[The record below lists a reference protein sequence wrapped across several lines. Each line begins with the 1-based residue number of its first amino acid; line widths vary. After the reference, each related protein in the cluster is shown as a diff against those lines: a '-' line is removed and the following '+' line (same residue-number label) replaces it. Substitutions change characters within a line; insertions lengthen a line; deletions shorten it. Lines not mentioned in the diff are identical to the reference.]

1 MSYSTTTKWSIDTSA
16 SHVSFVVNHLMISAV
31 KGRFKNYNASIF
43 TEGKDFTSAKI
54 DFWLDPSSIDTHD
67 RMRDK
72 HLVSS
77 EFLDVD
83 KFPIVTFVSDGFKI
97 TDASDYELHG
107 NLTIKGITKQV
118 KLNAKFSGFS
128 KNKSG
133 CDEAKF
139 ILTGT
144 LNRKHWK
151 LDWNVDVHA
160 GSILVS
166 DDVLIQCEILLQK
179 EENELT
185 KDTLLF
191 QDMEASI
198 APQYTVNF

>member
-1 MSYSTTTKWSIDTSA
+1 MTFSTTKKWSIDTNN

-31 KGRFKNYNASIF
+31 KGTFKNFNATVF

-54 DFWLDPSSIDTHD
+54 DFWLDPSSIDTND
-67 RMRDK
+67 KMRDK
-72 HLVSS
+72 HLISS
-77 EFLDVD
+77 EFFDTD
-83 KFPIVTFVSDGFKI
+83 KFPFITFVSDSFKK
-97 TDASDYELHG
+97 TNSGNYELHG
-107 NLTIKGITKQV
+107 NLMIKEITKHV

-128 KNKSG
+128 KNNTG
-133 CDEAKF
+133 CDVAKF
-139 ILTGT
+139 LLTGT

-179 EENELT
+179 ENNELT
-185 KDTLLF
+185 KDTLFL
-191 QDMEASI
+191 QELEQST
-198 APQYTVNF
+198 APAYANHF